1 MRGRNSCESA
11 LEAEAVIHR
20 VDPVNRELAALV
32 EGVLVTIDV
41 PPACEVILRGERIK
55 LRMVQPRDRVRVTY
69 TEFANSHG
77 RPCDRGA
84 TRAPD
89 LFPFAVNPPLPLPPH
104 SPHPRPP
111 RPCPRVL
118 RSFRASPVPCPDFSW
133 RRAPGRFSPS
143 GWPILWRLILL
154 GSRGQPLI
162 TRRTVSPRAS
172 FNRFRLIFPVKCSFC
187 ACPMPGL
194 SAAWGGWHGKCFKEG
209 RPRQQRPG
217 RSAVAPPD
225 MS

>member
-1 MRGRNSCESA
+1 MRGRNSRESA

-55 LRMVQPRDRVRVTY
+55 LRMVQPRDRVRVAY
-69 TEFANSHG
+69 GEVADSLVA
-77 RPCDRGA
+77 RDRGA

-89 LFPFAVNPPLPLPPH
+89 LFPFAVNPPRPLLPH

-118 RSFRASPVPCPDFSW
+118 RSFRASPVPCP
-133 RRAPGRFSPS
+133 
-143 GWPILWRLILL
+143 
-154 GSRGQPLI
+154 
-162 TRRTVSPRAS
+162 
-172 FNRFRLIFPVKCSFC
+172 
-187 ACPMPGL
+187 
-194 SAAWGGWHGKCFKEG
+194 
-209 RPRQQRPG
+209 
-217 RSAVAPPD
+217 
-225 MS
+225 